1 MEAFHR
7 GKALLGILV
16 CCAGA
21 GFADPGRV
29 SAPPKYTNQADEALM
44 EAIAGQ
50 MAAMQGQISELKVA
64 NKMLMERQAALEAK
78 LSDHTERPQVRCYS
92 RHP

>member
-1 MEAFHR
+1 
-7 GKALLGILV
+7 
-16 CCAGA
+16 
-21 GFADPGRV
+21 
-29 SAPPKYTNQADEALM
+29 M

-50 MAAMQGQISELKVA
+50 MTAMHGQISELKVA

-78 LSDHTERPQVRCYS
+78 LSDHTERPQVCCYS